1 MNRQR
6 RSAFALSALLALACA
21 HPAAGQVIGVESPDS
36 VGDRPRYSIALGG
49 WLKLHGV
56 ADFTGSS
63 NPSALSPPS
72 IPVGDV
78 ERDPQFGMD
87 MYQSRIK
94 IDSRYVPVGFPTLR
108 AYVET
113 DFYGG
118 GGGSLRLRHFYLT
131 IGQED
136 SGLSGVVG
144 QTWSGFADAD
154 AWPNMTDFDG
164 PPTGVWKRTAQLRVQ
179 WTSAGGHTL
188 LAAVES
194 PSSDLGRAIDVDTL
208 VIDSNQTIPEVSVG
222 YRKEWTRGHLRLGGI
237 YRVVRY
243 RSQAFDDFRQF
254 RGWGVVAS
262 GILRTASG
270 RDLLTYQ
277 ILTGKGIAGYMV
289 GYSGLGLEAV
299 PDLRG
304 GLTGTPVWGGYLG
317 YQHFWSARWS
327 STAVGGFARVEN
339 DVLDQVGD
347 ISRTLYG
354 SLNLY
359 WRPHPVLDAG
369 VELLYGRNR
378 EPTPAEPLD
387 GESGDGMRV
396 QFTVEYAF

>member
-1 MNRQR
+1 MTRHR
-6 RSAFALSALLALACA
+6 TRVFSTVVLLASICPSSAV
-21 HPAAGQVIGVESPDS
+21 GQVLGVESPDS
-36 VGDRPRYSIALGG
+36 VGGRPRYSIALGG

-56 ADFTGSS
+56 SDFTGSS

-94 IDSRYVPVGFPTLR
+94 IDSRYVPADFPSLR

-118 GGGSLRLRHFYLT
+118 GGGSLRLRHFYLD
-131 IGQED
+131 IGGGGP
-136 SGLSGVVG
+136 GLSGLVG

-179 WTSAGGHTL
+179 WTSASGHEF
-188 LAAVES
+188 LAALES
-194 PSSDLGRAIDVDTL
+194 PSSDLGRAAEVDSL
-208 VIDSNQTIPEVSVG
+208 VLDSNQTIPEVAVG
-222 YRKEWTRGHLRLGGI
+222 YRKAWTGGHVRLGGI

-243 RSQAFDDFRQF
+243 RSEASEDFRQF
-254 RGWGVVAS
+254 RGWGVVVS
-262 GILRTASG
+262 GIVQTTSG
-270 RDLLTYQ
+270 GDLLTYQ
-277 ILTGKGIAGYMV
+277 LLTGRGIAGYMV
-289 GYSGLGLEAV
+289 GYSGLGLDAI
-299 PDLRG
+299 PDLDG
-304 GLTGTPVWGGYLG
+304 GLTGAPVWGGYLG
-317 YQHFWSARWS
+317 YQHFWSDRWS
-327 STAVGGFARVEN
+327 STAVAGSARVEN
-339 DVLDQVGD
+339 DVLDFVGD
-347 ISRTLYG
+347 ISQTAYG
-354 SLNLY
+354 SVNLY
-359 WRPHPVLDAG
+359 WHPLPGLGAG
-369 VELLYGRNR
+369 VEFLYGYNR

-387 GESGDGMRV
+387 GESGEGARV